1 MNNYTINDS
10 NISNALQVLNNF
22 VFLDDETKQTI
33 NARDLHKFLENKY
46 DFTHWIKYR
55 IKQYS
60 FQEGVDFIRAEF
72 SQNFT
77 KTPSGAAYDDFSQNS
92 GGRPKLEYHITL
104 DMAKQLAMVENNEKG
119 QIARRYFIECEK
131 RLKLQNI
138 DERINELHKHFHLPK
153 NYGEALAE
161 LSRIES
167 ERSQLALE
175 NKELKTTITQVSA
188 QKQTYTF
195 TQTAKV
201 LGISRKALINYLLD
215 NKWLYRQDKKLTP
228 YRTKIENGTLIF
240 KLFHT
245 EKDLYNNDYKTP
257 TYIDHTYVTP
267 KGVVSLS
274 QAINKCYPNFQ
285 LDFGGDE

>member
-1 MNNYTINDS
+1 MSENYTQL
-10 NISNALQVLNNF
+10 SNALQVINNF
-22 VFLDDETKQTI
+22 VFSDDETRQTV
-33 NARDLHKFLENKY
+33 NARHLYKFLEIGRDFPTWIKSRIQKY
-46 DFTHWIKYR
+46 D
-55 IKQYS
+55 
-60 FQEGVDFIRAEF
+60 FQEGVDFIRATFDKDLPEARAEAGLDIF
-72 SQNFT
+72 PQNCG
-77 KTPSGAAYDDFSQNS
+77 KIR
-92 GGRPKLEYHITL
+92 GRPVLDYHITL

-119 QIARRYFIECEK
+119 KIARRYFIECEN
-131 RLKLQNI
+131 RLKVQNL

-228 YRTKIENGTLIF
+228 YHTKIENGTLIF

-257 TYIDHTYVTP
+257 TYVDHTYVTP
-267 KGVVSLS
+267 KGVVWLS